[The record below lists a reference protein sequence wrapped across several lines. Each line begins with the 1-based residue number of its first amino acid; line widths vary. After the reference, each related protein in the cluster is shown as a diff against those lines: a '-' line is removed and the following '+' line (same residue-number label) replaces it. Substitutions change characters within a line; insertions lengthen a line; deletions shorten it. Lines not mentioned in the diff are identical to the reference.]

1 MKNKKTILGV
11 AIFIILILIII
22 GFKVFSDKNGES
34 NNLANLKTVYVATG
48 GGKEDFIAEVEKRSY
63 ALFEERQRCGKE
75 GNSLTDW
82 LEAEAEIKAKYGL

>member
-1 MKNKKTILGV
+1 MAKRKTAETASTEDVKKEATTETVKKTTTRKTTTKKAAAA
-11 AIFIILILIII
+11 AITI
-22 GFKVFSDKNGES
+22 S
-34 NNLANLKTVYVATG
+34 
-48 GGKEDFIAEVEKRSY
+48 KEDFIAEVEKRSY